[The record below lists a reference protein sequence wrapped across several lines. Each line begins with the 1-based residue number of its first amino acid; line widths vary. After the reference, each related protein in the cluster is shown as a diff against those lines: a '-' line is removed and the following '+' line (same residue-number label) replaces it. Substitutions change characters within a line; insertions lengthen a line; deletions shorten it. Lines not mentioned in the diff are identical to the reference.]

1 MQTRADIS
9 ITVLYVGIMAN
20 GTAAGGQLTTTTN
33 VANFP
38 YPVTELGT
46 TLTSVKG
53 VFAVGHV

>member
-1 MQTRADIS
+1 
-9 ITVLYVGIMAN
+9 MAN